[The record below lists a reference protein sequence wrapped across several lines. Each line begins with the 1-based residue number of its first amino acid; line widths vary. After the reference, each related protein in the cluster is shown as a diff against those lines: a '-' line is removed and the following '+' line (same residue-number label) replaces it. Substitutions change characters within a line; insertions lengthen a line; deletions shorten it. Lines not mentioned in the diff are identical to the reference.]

1 MFDKYKNA
9 MQREAPSAYTDKRLS
24 EAFAKPE
31 KVVVVPEK
39 RCLGRKISIISVCTA
54 LCLIVSVIAVSNL
67 GRENTV
73 TDHSGTQNSYSGTG
87 AVRLSGVTYKDL
99 FGVIESLQNQY
110 ASDPAE
116 GEKFNLFEGIID
128 MFTGG
133 VKGDSAAPEDDM
145 LVDTEG
151 TVDSYTNSTGEYS
164 ETNTQV
170 EGIDEADIVKTDG
183 KYIYA
188 AFDGDTVAIIRAE
201 KGELTLVSKIALK
214 GAKIHEMY
222 LSSDKLTVI
231 SDNFGGVSLLSG
243 LDGEINQSTNYD
255 SSSML
260 KMTCAA
266 VFDVTDPSHPKYQKV
281 MGQDGYYISSRMTD
295 GRLLMFT
302 NMYYYD
308 KCSEDSLLSYVPCVF
323 AGSDKK
329 VLSEKELAI
338 AAEISAPSYLVACAY
353 DTLDLEL
360 ISRFAMLGG
369 GNTLYVNSLS
379 AYIAMGRYKTK
390 EKDGKTVGGKSVT
403 DIVRF
408 SVTEK
413 GLESPLTVTVDGAV
427 LNQFS
432 MDEKDGYLR
441 LVTTENE
448 SKYTEHGEFYTSTQS
463 VTGASVRIFDGT
475 LKKVGEITGI
485 AKGEQVY
492 SVRFMGDIAYFVT
505 YYQTDPLFTVDL
517 TDPTAPKIIGKL
529 KIPGFSEYLHPWGE
543 GRLFG
548 FGKTDDG
555 YLKLSMFNTEDPTK
569 VTEITVQALN
579 SHYSAASSNHKAIV
593 VSYDRGLIA
602 FQADNGYRVYSYADK
617 TGFVKLAEIELSNYD
632 CRGLYIGDYFYV
644 CDNESVSSYDM
655 TENFTLKSNLN
666 CRVA

>member
-24 EAFAKPE
+24 EAFAETE
-31 KVVVVPEK
+31 KAAAVPKK
-39 RCLGRKISIISVCTA
+39 RRLGIKISIISVCTV
-54 LCLIVSVIAVSNL
+54 LCLIVSVIAVANL
-67 GRENTV
+67 GRDDAVVKPSGSQNYYSV
-73 TDHSGTQNSYSGTG
+73 TGE
-87 AVRLSGVTYKDL
+87 VRLSGVTYKDL
-99 FGVIESLQNQY
+99 FGAIESLQNQY
-110 ASDPAE
+110 ADEPAE
-116 GEKFNLFEGIID
+116 GERFNLFEGIID
-128 MFTGG
+128 LFTGG

-151 TVDSYTNSTGEYS
+151 SVDVNTSTGGYS

-170 EGIDEADIVKTDG
+170 QGIDEADIVKTDG
-183 KYIYA
+183 KYIYV
-188 AFDGDTVAIIRAE
+188 AFDGDTIAIIRAE
-201 KGELTLVSKIALK
+201 KGELTLVSKINLQ
-214 GAKIHEMY
+214 GAKILEMY
-222 LSSDKLTVI
+222 LSSDKLVVI

-243 LDGEINQSTNYD
+243 LDGEINQSTDYD
-255 SSSML
+255 SSML
-260 KMTCAA
+260 KMTCAS
-266 VFDVTDPSHPKYQKV
+266 VFDVTDPVCPKYQKV
-281 MGQDGYYISSRMTD
+281 MGQDGCYISSRMTD

-329 VLSEKELAI
+329 VLSEKELAM
-338 AAEISAPSYLVACAY
+338 AAEISTPSYLVACAY

-369 GNTLYVNSLS
+369 GNTLYVNSSS
-379 AYIAMGRYKTK
+379 AYIAMGRYKTE
-390 EKDGKTVGGKSVT
+390 EKDGKLVSGKSVT

-413 GLESPLTVTVDGAV
+413 GLESPLTVTVEGSL

-448 SKYTEHGEFYTSTQS
+448 NKYTQHGEFYSSVQRGTS
-463 VTGASVRIFDGT
+463 ASVRVFDGT
-475 LKKVGEITGI
+475 LKKVGEITDI

-517 TDPTAPKIIGKL
+517 TEPTAPKIIGKL

-548 FGKTDDG
+548 FGKTDNG

-569 VTEITVQALN
+569 VTEITVQSLN
-579 SHYSAASSNHKAIV
+579 SYYSAASSNHKAIV

-602 FQADNGYRVYSYADK
+602 FQADNGYRVYSYTDK
-617 TGFVKLAEIELSNYD
+617 TGFIKLAEIELSNYD

-655 TENFTLKSNLN
+655 TESFTLKSKLN